1 MNENSV
7 WSFKIDMETG
17 VCVKA
22 LKGLDSVE
30 ESGAEMNDFGIFK
43 LIHGGLIF
51 IVAYL
56 ARQIYTPITL
66 SPFRFI

>member
-7 WSFKIDMETG
+7 WSFKIDVEAG

-22 LKGLDSVE
+22 LKGLDSIE
-30 ESGAEMNDFGIFK
+30 ESGAQMDDFDIFK

-56 ARQIYTPITL
+56 ARQIYTSITL

>member
-1 MNENSV
+1 MNEDSV
-7 WSFKIDMETG
+7 WSFKIDVEAG
-17 VCVKA
+17 VCIKA
-22 LKGLDSVE
+22 LESLDSVE

-56 ARQIYTPITL
+56 APSNLYSHYTVT
-66 SPFRFI
+66 F